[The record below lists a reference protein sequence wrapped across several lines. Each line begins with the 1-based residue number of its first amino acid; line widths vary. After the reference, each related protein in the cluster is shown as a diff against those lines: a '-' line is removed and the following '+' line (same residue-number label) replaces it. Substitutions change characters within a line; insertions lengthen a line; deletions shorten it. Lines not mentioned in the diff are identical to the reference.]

1 MRQLA
6 ALLALAALMSALA
19 AGCVSPAPGTGGA
32 GEPAPP
38 TDIEAPTQVAASHGA
53 AVRED
58 SPVTVGPTVTPVP
71 GYTARQTVKVH
82 NSVAGF
88 PGAIA
93 SYATPGGGLM
103 VQDGEKGR
111 YDVQVE
117 LVASG
122 LTEQAARDALATLH
136 VDVTDTVQ
144 SQVLHI
150 GVAGRMDNA
159 PTQGVGNA
167 QRSISMV
174 ARLDPALRYALDASS
189 SGGGLS
195 LSKLGGNS
203 LRASSSGGGLSA
215 DGLTFDDTSLSS
227 SGGGLGAKLKA
238 DKLTASSSGGG
249 MDVKASARTA
259 DLSSTGGG
267 MDVDATPTAT
277 GKWSMSSGGGGLSV
291 KLART
296 SGTAYDVTASS
307 GGGGCDVSVHDATTQ
322 GSGSDKRAKS
332 SGFDSARIQAT
343 VDASSGGGGLSVHD

>member
-6 ALLALAALMSALA
+6 ALLALAAFTFALV
-19 AGCVSPAPGTGGA
+19 AGCASQAPGTA
-32 GEPAPP
+32 GEPAAP
-38 TDIEAPTQVAASHGA
+38 TDIEAPTQVVASHGA

-58 SPVTVGPTVTPVP
+58 SAVTVGPTVNPVP

-88 PGAIA
+88 PGAVA
-93 SYATPGGGLM
+93 AYATPGGGLT
-103 VQDGEKGR
+103 VKDGDKGR
-111 YDVQVE
+111 YDVQVD

-136 VDVTDTVQ
+136 VDVTDAVQ

-159 PTQGVGNA
+159 PAQNVGNV
-167 QRSISMV
+167 QRSISMAV
-174 ARLDPALRYALDASS
+174 RLDPALRYALDASS

-195 LSKLGGNS
+195 LAKLGGNS
-203 LRASSSGGGLSA
+203 LRATSSGGGLDA

-227 SGGGLGAKLKA
+227 AGGGLSAKVVA

-259 DLSSTGGG
+259 DLSSAGGG

-277 GKWSMSSGGGGLSV
+277 GSWDLSSGGGGLTV
-291 KLART
+291 KVARA
-296 SGTAYDVTASS
+296 SGTAYDVTAAS
-307 GGGGCDVSVHDATTQ
+307 GGGGCSISIHDAETQ
-322 GSGSDKRAKS
+322 GSGSDKHATS
-332 SGFDSARIQAT
+332 SGFAGAAIQAT
-343 VDASSGGGGLSVHD
+343 FDASSGGGGISVHD